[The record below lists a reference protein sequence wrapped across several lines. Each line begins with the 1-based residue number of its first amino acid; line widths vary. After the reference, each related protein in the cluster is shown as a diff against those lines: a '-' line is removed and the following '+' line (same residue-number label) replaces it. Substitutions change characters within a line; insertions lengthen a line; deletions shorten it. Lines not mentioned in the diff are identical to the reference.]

1 MIIQGV
7 TLRETTVYDA
17 SFNPQGLV
25 VYLDANNSSSY
36 PGTGT
41 TLNDLSGNGYT
52 HTLSASSLYTMLN
65 GVRCFN
71 CSSTG
76 QVITANS
83 VDIKIPSTFTYI
95 SWVRVRSTSTGFR
108 TLLRGYQ
115 ANGSRPNGGHA
126 IIVNTGTNILGMW
139 DNASVPPT
147 GFNSSGYDMSA
158 YGDVWAQFV
167 TVGDTAGQT
176 FYINGQQVGS
186 NVSKSVA
193 GQYHY
198 AWGNIQG
205 SADQPWGY
213 VANLELYNTKFTSD
227 QLKQNYYYYL
237 PYFATPASVTTNL
250 ALWYDPDNSVS
261 YPGTGTTINNLANT
275 ALSGTMSNITYTD
288 PYFVYNGTNSQVSVA
303 DNALLEPGTSD
314 WTMEAWVYL
323 SNTTGGKVVLGK
335 FNNGGGSNAVSYS
348 IRISG
353 SNLFAQMGDG
363 SGSYVNSTSYT
374 LPLNTWTQVVYVWK
388 AGATKTL
395 ETFINGASIG
405 VVTHSL
411 SSLLNSSNPL
421 YLGSYNGGEYSQW
434 MAGRIGIARLYSA
447 ALTSSQVLQNYNANK
462 GIYGL

>member
-1 MIIQGV
+1 
-7 TLRETTVYDA
+7 
-17 SFNPQGLV
+17 
-25 VYLDANNSSSY
+25 
-36 PGTGT
+36 
-41 TLNDLSGNGYT
+41 
-52 HTLSASSLYTMLN
+52 MLN

-76 QVITANS
+76 QVVLANS
-83 VDIKIPSTFTYI
+83 TSIQIPTNFTYI
-95 SWVRVRSTSTGFR
+95 SWTRVRSTNTGYR
-108 TLLRGYQ
+108 TLLRCYAG
-115 ANGSRPNGGHA
+115 ATGDHP
-126 IIVNTGTNILGMW
+126 IIINSGTNILGMW
-139 DNASVPPT
+139 DNATPT
-147 GFNSSGYDMSA
+147 GFNSSGYNMVA
-158 YGDVWAQFV
+158 YGDVWAQWV
-167 TVGDTAGQT
+167 TVGDSSGQT
-176 FYINGQQVGS
+176 FYINGQQVGTS
-186 NVSKSVA
+186 VSKTSS

-198 AWGNIQG
+198 AWGNIQ
-205 SADQPWGY
+205 SANDQPWGY
-213 VANLELYNTKFTSD
+213 VANLELYNTKFTAD
-227 QLKQNYYYYL
+227 QIRQNYYYYL
-237 PYFATPASVTTNL
+237 SKFATPANVTPNL
-250 ALWYDPDNSVS
+250 VLWYDPDNSVS
-261 YPGTGTTINNLANT
+261 YPGSGTTVTNLANT
-275 ALSGTMSNITYTD
+275 SLAGTMSNITYTD
-288 PYFVYNGTNSQVSVA
+288 PYFSYNGTNSQVSVA

-323 SNTTGGKVVLGK
+323 SNNTGSKCVLGK

-434 MAGRIGIARLYSA
+434 MAGRIGITRLYSA
-447 ALTSSQVLQNYNANK
+447 ALTSSQVLQNYNANR
-462 GIYGL
+462 GTYGL